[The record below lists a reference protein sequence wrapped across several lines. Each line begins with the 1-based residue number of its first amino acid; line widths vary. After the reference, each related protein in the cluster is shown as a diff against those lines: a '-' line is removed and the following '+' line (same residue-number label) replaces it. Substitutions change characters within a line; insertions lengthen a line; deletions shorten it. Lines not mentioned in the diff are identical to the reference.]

1 MRSEFIVFVAYIW
14 QLMQCSWFVF
24 DVDGVA
30 YITNVVHSLINQC
43 FFILKSSHELSMIC
57 QEKEIAEELDKADEE
72 LIKSI
77 AFPVSI

>member
-30 YITNVVHSLINQC
+30 YI
-43 FFILKSSHELSMIC
+43 
-57 QEKEIAEELDKADEE
+57 
-72 LIKSI
+72 
-77 AFPVSI
+77 